1 MSNAVWMGLVAYL
14 FLIVAYYQFA
24 GYLAYVRTGPPTI
37 FEKNPFLRSMATGP
51 SQEEAAEEGATEL
64 PVDWRVWLLRSLLL
78 LAFMTVI
85 LALVAFWGGTWL
97 GILLPAASAFYLN
110 ELLIGAFPAASPRA
124 RWLLHGIAIGAFA
137 ASFLTRHW
145 MVNNLLGLAGGLG
158 FLRLLR
164 HVPIRG
170 VAFFSVV
177 VLGYD
182 ALHVFGSGMMNQ
194 AAEEARYTPSV
205 LYIPAADLRPL
216 FALGM
221 GDILIPG
228 LVVLAGMRLAQLND
242 RPSVRTGALVGN
254 IVGQVVMLVAL
265 RLFDHP
271 QPALIYLLPCTWLGI
286 LIGARAGGPLQGL
299 RMRKPPPITQPVVI
313 PRRRPGPARRAKK
326 PHRQRKRWQ

>member
-14 FLIVAYYQFA
+14 FLIIAYYQFA
-24 GYLAYVRTGPPTI
+24 GYLVYVRTGAPTL
-37 FEKNPFLRSMATGP
+37 FEKNPFLRSMAAGP
-51 SQEEAAEEGATEL
+51 PQEEATVERATEL
-64 PVDWRVWLLRSLLL
+64 PVDWRVWLLRSFLLL
-78 LAFMTVI
+78 VFMTGI
-85 LALVAFWGGTWL
+85 LALVAFWGGRWL
-97 GILLPAASAFYLN
+97 KVLLPAVSAFYLN

-124 RWLLHGIAIGAFA
+124 RWLLGGIAIGAFV

-158 FLRLLR
+158 VLRLLR

-170 VAFFSVV
+170 LAFFSAL

-182 ALHVFGSGMMNQ
+182 AFHVFGSGMMRQ
-194 AAEEARYTPSV
+194 AAEEAQYTPSV
-205 LYIPAADLRPL
+205 LYIPAADLTPL

-221 GDILIPG
+221 GDIIIPG
-228 LVVLAGMRLAQLND
+228 LVVLAGMRLAQTND
-242 RPSVRTGALVGN
+242 RPSIRTGAFVGN

-265 RLFDHP
+265 GLFDHP

-286 LIGARAGGPLQGL
+286 LIGARAGGPLRGL
-299 RMRKPPPITQPVVI
+299 RLQKWPPTTPSVVI

-326 PHRQRKRWQ
+326 PHRQRKRWH